1 MWTFCAGC
9 DIIIKIQ
16 IYMLKSG
23 TPNTIGTSN
32 KVNEVCYM
40 TVSYKKLWK
49 LLIDRDLKKKD
60 LEEMAGVSHYVMN
73 KLTHGDNVTTD
84 VLCKVCKALNCTV
97 DEMCIRDRLHVVG
110 KQHIRGD
117 VLVLLAHNRRDK
129 ALAGVQQQLLGAALV
144 SLCGKSCGNPRLPA
158 FAVGVRVIQHHVV
171 IVVFYLQV
179 SCYHKLYLLCG

>member
-84 VLCKVCKALNCTV
+84 AKCA
-97 DEMCIRDRLHVVG
+97 RLLIAPLTTLW
-110 KQHIRGD
+110 K
-117 VLVLLAHNRRDK
+117 
-129 ALAGVQQQLLGAALV
+129 
-144 SLCGKSCGNPRLPA
+144 
-158 FAVGVRVIQHHVV
+158 
-171 IVVFYLQV
+171 
-179 SCYHKLYLLCG
+179 